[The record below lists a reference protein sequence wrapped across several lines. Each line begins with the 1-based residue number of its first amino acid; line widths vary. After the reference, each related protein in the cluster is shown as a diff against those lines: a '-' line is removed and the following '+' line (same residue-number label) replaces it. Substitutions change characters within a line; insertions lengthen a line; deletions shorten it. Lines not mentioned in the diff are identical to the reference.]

1 MNIFLYKI
9 THNLYMKMVP
19 LLLLLLLPMIVY
31 DAYALGTP
39 HPISTPSPLLI
50 NYMAI
55 LLAVVFYI
63 FLKYLIRRSF
73 HSRYRL
79 TP

>member
-1 MNIFLYKI
+1 
-9 THNLYMKMVP
+9 
-19 LLLLLLLPMIVY
+19 MIVY

>member
-1 MNIFLYKI
+1 MN
-9 THNLYMKMVP
+9 MMP
-19 LLLLLLLPMIVY
+19 LLLPLILLMIVY
-31 DAYALGTP
+31 DAYALGVP
-39 HPISTPSPLLI
+39 RPISTPQLLLI
-50 NYMAI
+50 NYITI